1 MDLCHP
7 IDDVR
12 AILNPRGILHDSA
25 PTLPQNSVSRNG
37 DHHPAAQLHSDDVQ
51 ATSGARAPAGY
62 TRSSWAYTHV
72 LEPLVACAMENAC
85 IAPPGKNPSN
95 HRHGQ
100 TDDLNGSRRPSTTSK
115 KSPGPTAKNERY
127 TKVYCMSTP
136 PQQSDDDITA
146 SLGVILD
153 CESHV
158 QMQGLVLG
166 LTQED
171 LEALARFPSHPH
183 RAVHLLLAMVYL
195 ILHECAVQRDCLPP
209 SMILLTWTFLRENLL
224 RNCGAL
230 FLRLRRRL
238 RNQSPVVPMITHVCV
253 LYLRDPTFRIQALRK
268 VSAIAAALASWV
280 LLCLQASLPCKL
292 DGRDVVELHQVQH
305 TPTRPAFRFAL
316 RLHGRCTL
324 CSVRIASHEAVFQWC
339 GPNSFHKSTV
349 RRRLDAH
356 FEALVDNTLPP
367 FAFRS
372 WVQNLLNA
380 STSPTNNDGSDDGGV
395 LQLPSVLRLYFV
407 VVRPPNV
414 VGVGLVV
421 VDPTM
426 SLRQCRR
433 AIQDQYGWHMA
444 IYYRGT
450 RVSAAMETKL
460 DARHVLPMLLLSP
473 RQAKYRAI
481 APALALLHTIST
493 ASITLH
499 SGHDTASSVTTLPHV
514 TSCPMHRALLDS
526 ELATQLT
533 RLFELWATHGHAC
546 VVDTCIAQMTSK
558 DRSADRVESSDM
570 IANLDGSA
578 TVVENSPKRKVLLSK
593 PVPYAAELHEL
604 ARKLHIFTEADALG
618 DMHTAMK
625 APRESTYRYLPLYVY
640 ASVELIEVSATT
652 ETYKCE
658 LVSSVAMAHK
668 KTPRSVF
675 TKGVILRLGAGRQ
688 VTVET
693 SWDDDQRAF
702 AVCKPAGGPVLP
714 PMSNVWLVVESQH
727 DKRPQWLHD
736 LQAYICHPTIEFDG
750 SRDFYTLFRVR
761 LPYFTPEHIVE
772 GGLWSRDVDWR
783 PIIAKTP
790 CDALVD
796 DKFHELCASYPSNF
810 FIDSVK
816 FSKFIRDCH
825 VLPAK
830 LSLGSLDGIFHRF
843 AMLRFQMDLGGFR
856 AAIALVVH
864 HVTKKHMT
872 NTPLLYFF
880 LHYMI
885 LSPSMRGIWDQ
896 TMQTYRLEAKMAAMQ
911 ALARQICAATR
922 LQASYRG
929 HVTYAQFK
937 HHWAMMRRRRQ
948 AATTIVSCF
957 KMLYCKRQFQQLQ
970 REAVVERAM
979 ELARLER
986 LQREEAERLFM
997 LNCHVTL
1004 QVWVKHRLWKKR
1016 RVRLLC
1022 PEWIARKQRICTRK
1036 RLRIARLAC
1045 HVGGHLMTVT
1055 VFRSHIDQA
1064 KNSKMHVELYQA
1076 SDSRTF
1082 SYDVHEST
1090 VQGIWAA
1097 LADHHK
1103 LDPTQFRNRLDG
1115 LLRRLHVNTAM
1126 QRVKMHSSDDRCGR
1140 GRLLAR
1146 VACTV
1151 QDRIRGIAQVF
1162 LRHFHMDV
1170 LLYVPSDC
1178 RSTKWV
1184 LDIAFVQQVLQMAQ
1198 PTLLPRPWTC
1208 CGIAFASDCHDVM
1221 TCRQRVA
1228 HVVECA
1234 RNDFPFLPMLIK
1246 YVATYGSISMP
1257 PTTHFAPK
1265 HLEAVAQHLPSRPS
1279 YSIERRFEAAT
1290 RLQAIWLGYRT
1301 RQYVAHLLQG
1311 NFAISY
1317 DRAAGH
1323 LWYQSRTTNH
1333 CFKSAPLGHI
1343 LRVTYPP
1350 PSDTWLPQND
1360 SQGRVYYF
1368 NPSRGLSSW
1377 FNLETATRKVQR
1389 VFRHRRHAA
1398 IGGLTMQHLARAV
1411 AFHHFN
1417 EDQTSKM
1424 SSSRLS
1430 PTDMERL
1437 ALHHHTITHDF
1448 NKAIALYDQLLQ
1460 SHPRHEVVASTC
1472 LAMLLIATGRA
1483 PLKKNAA
1490 RAVALLQTARKLD
1503 GSLHNVVSLELAC
1516 FRWAV
1521 LVTPNDAM
1529 AMAMYAVFA
1538 EEVLNDIDK
1547 AELLYR
1553 RALALDPGHAVTV
1566 DNYANLVKERT
1577 PHGRYAAAGP
1587 GRVAH
1592 QRAYVVDTVGQ
1603 WQQLRDSQTNT
1614 TFWHNHSTKQL
1625 QWDAPQT

>member
-1 MDLCHP
+1 MM
-7 IDDVR
+7 
-12 AILNPRGILHDSA
+12 
-25 PTLPQNSVSRNG
+25 
-37 DHHPAAQLHSDDVQ
+37 
-51 ATSGARAPAGY
+51 Y
-62 TRSSWAYTHV
+62 
-72 LEPLVACAMENAC
+72 
-85 IAPPGKNPSN
+85 
-95 HRHGQ
+95 
-100 TDDLNGSRRPSTTSK
+100 RRPQ
-115 KSPGPTAKNERY
+115 RY

-171 LEALARFPSHPH
+171 LEALASFPSHPH

-238 RNQSPVVPMITHVCV
+238 RNQRPVVPMITHVCV

-268 VSAIAAALASWV
+268 ISAIAAALASWV

-292 DGRDVVELHQVQH
+292 DGRDMVGLHQVQH

-324 CSVRIASHEAVFQWC
+324 CSVRIASHEAVFQWG

-380 STSPTNNDGSDDGGV
+380 STSPTNNDDSDDGGV

-421 VDPTM
+421 VGPTM
-426 SLRQCRR
+426 SLRQYV
-433 AIQDQYGWHMA
+433 Q
-444 IYYRGT
+444 
-450 RVSAAMETKL
+450 
-460 DARHVLPMLLLSP
+460 
-473 RQAKYRAI
+473 
-481 APALALLHTIST
+481 
-493 ASITLH
+493 H

-558 DRSADRVESSDM
+558 DQ
-570 IANLDGSA
+570 
-578 TVVENSPKRKVLLSK
+578 NSPKRKVLLSK

-604 ARKLHIFTEADALG
+604 
-618 DMHTAMK
+618 
-625 APRESTYRYLPLYVY
+625 ESTYRYLPLYVY

-675 TKGVILRLGAGRQ
+675 TKGAILRLDAGRQ

-714 PMSNVWLVVESQH
+714 PMSSVWLVVESQH

-750 SRDFYTLFRVR
+750 SRDCYTLFRVR

-796 DKFHELCASYPSNF
+796 AKFHELY
-810 FIDSVK
+810 SVK

-896 TMQTYRLEAKMAAMQ
+896 
-911 ALARQICAATR
+911 
-922 LQASYRG
+922 
-929 HVTYAQFK
+929 
-937 HHWAMMRRRRQ
+937 
-948 AATTIVSCF
+948 
-957 KMLYCKRQFQQLQ
+957 
-970 REAVVERAM
+970 
-979 ELARLER
+979 
-986 LQREEAERLFM
+986 
-997 LNCHVTL
+997 
-1004 QVWVKHRLWKKR
+1004 
-1016 RVRLLC
+1016 
-1022 PEWIARKQRICTRK
+1022 
-1036 RLRIARLAC
+1036 
-1045 HVGGHLMTVT
+1045 VG
-1055 VFRSHIDQA
+1055 
-1064 KNSKMHVELYQA
+1064 
-1076 SDSRTF
+1076 
-1082 SYDVHEST
+1082 
-1090 VQGIWAA
+1090 
-1097 LADHHK
+1097 
-1103 LDPTQFRNRLDG
+1103 
-1115 LLRRLHVNTAM
+1115 
-1126 QRVKMHSSDDRCGR
+1126 
-1140 GRLLAR
+1140 
-1146 VACTV
+1146 
-1151 QDRIRGIAQVF
+1151 
-1162 LRHFHMDV
+1162 
-1170 LLYVPSDC
+1170 
-1178 RSTKWV
+1178 
-1184 LDIAFVQQVLQMAQ
+1184 
-1198 PTLLPRPWTC
+1198 
-1208 CGIAFASDCHDVM
+1208 
-1221 TCRQRVA
+1221 
-1228 HVVECA
+1228 
-1234 RNDFPFLPMLIK
+1234 
-1246 YVATYGSISMP
+1246 
-1257 PTTHFAPK
+1257 
-1265 HLEAVAQHLPSRPS
+1265 
-1279 YSIERRFEAAT
+1279 
-1290 RLQAIWLGYRT
+1290 
-1301 RQYVAHLLQG
+1301 
-1311 NFAISY
+1311 
-1317 DRAAGH
+1317 
-1323 LWYQSRTTNH
+1323 
-1333 CFKSAPLGHI
+1333 
-1343 LRVTYPP
+1343 
-1350 PSDTWLPQND
+1350 
-1360 SQGRVYYF
+1360 
-1368 NPSRGLSSW
+1368 
-1377 FNLETATRKVQR
+1377 
-1389 VFRHRRHAA
+1389 
-1398 IGGLTMQHLARAV
+1398 
-1411 AFHHFN
+1411 
-1417 EDQTSKM
+1417 
-1424 SSSRLS
+1424 
-1430 PTDMERL
+1430 
-1437 ALHHHTITHDF
+1437 
-1448 NKAIALYDQLLQ
+1448 
-1460 SHPRHEVVASTC
+1460 
-1472 LAMLLIATGRA
+1472 
-1483 PLKKNAA
+1483 
-1490 RAVALLQTARKLD
+1490 
-1503 GSLHNVVSLELAC
+1503 
-1516 FRWAV
+1516 
-1521 LVTPNDAM
+1521 
-1529 AMAMYAVFA
+1529 
-1538 EEVLNDIDK
+1538 
-1547 AELLYR
+1547 
-1553 RALALDPGHAVTV
+1553 
-1566 DNYANLVKERT
+1566 
-1577 PHGRYAAAGP
+1577 
-1587 GRVAH
+1587 
-1592 QRAYVVDTVGQ
+1592 
-1603 WQQLRDSQTNT
+1603 
-1614 TFWHNHSTKQL
+1614 
-1625 QWDAPQT
+1625 